1 MASAISVPIYM
12 RIGGGAELQV
22 GDVDVPV
29 SGEGT
34 LTMSRTRLAA
44 ALRSAADH
52 LDAPVPEDV
61 PGGRT

>member
-29 SGEGT
+29 SGDGT
-34 LTMSRTRLAA
+34 MTLQRTQLAA

-52 LDAPVPEDV
+52 LDAPVPDD
-61 PGGRT
+61 GGGT